1 MSLDISAVAAA
12 AAPGLGGAQAAG
24 YGAGFAPA
32 AHSFQAALRTA
43 GASSA
48 AAAGPSGPDAVG
60 QALKGMLQTME
71 KVNAQAGDLAQHARA
86 AEAAGNSLTPGEMIM
101 MTVRCHAFLFN
112 CQLTSNIANRTSDGL
127 QQLFRQQG

>member
-1 MSLDISAVAAA
+1 MSLELSAVAAA
-12 AAPGLGGAQAAG
+12 GAPGAGAASVQAG

-32 AHSFQAALRTA
+32 AHSFQAALRAADTPA
-43 GASSA
+43 ATSA
-48 AAAGPSGPDAVG
+48 ASGPDAVG
-60 QALKGMLQTME
+60 QALKGMLQTLE
-71 KVNAQAGDLAQHARA
+71 KVNGQAGDLAAHAKA
-86 AEAAGNSLTPGEMIM
+86 AEAAGNNLTPGEMIM

>member
-1 MSLDISAVAAA
+1 MSLELSAVSAAGVTA
-12 AAPGLGGAQAAG
+12 LGGASAQAG
-24 YGAGFAPA
+24 YGASFATP
-32 AHSFQAALRTA
+32 HSFQAALKAAEAT
-43 GASSA
+43 SS
-48 AAAGPSGPDAVG
+48 GGVSSPDAIG
-60 QALKGMLQTME
+60 QALKGMLGSLE
-71 KVNAQAGDLAQHARA
+71 KVNGQASTLAEHARM

>member
-1 MSLDISAVAAA
+1 MSLEIAAA
-12 AAPGLGGAQAAG
+12 TAAGGAGLGQAVQAG

-32 AHSFQAALRTA
+32 ANGFQAAMKAA
-43 GASSA
+43 GA
-48 AAAGPSGPDAVG
+48 GGPDAPDAIG
-60 QALKGMLQTME
+60 EALKGMLSTLE
-71 KVNAQAGDLAQHARA
+71 RVNGQASTLASHAQA
-86 AEAAGNSLTPGEMIM
+86 AEAKGGSLTPGEMIM